1 MNRRG
6 GCGTRPAR
14 EGRAKAAVPPPAN
27 SALVSSMSGPS
38 SSGSPSEQ
46 LRKPT
51 RVLTGAQLWGNA
63 SAIAAHG
70 SWVRGFT
77 NASVIIGVQ
86 KSGTTA
92 LGTLP
97 AQQHPPLTYSLTSN
111 LLPGAL
117 LRIVLGL
124 RGKTHRKELHLFAR
138 PRSLA
143 FFHRHILELAEESHG
158 GRWLTDATP
167 NYFQSLTALQQYRV
181 VLPHARLWV
190 ILRDPVDRCHQPPCH
205 QPLCHKPLCPPPLRA
220 P

>member
-1 MNRRG
+1 MSREK
-6 GCGTRPAR
+6 PA
-14 EGRAKAAVPPPAN
+14 
-27 SALVSSMSGPS
+27 
-38 SSGSPSEQ
+38 
-46 LRKPT
+46 

-86 KSGTTA
+86 KSGTTV
-92 LGTLP
+92 L
-97 AQQHPPLTYSLTSN
+97 
-111 LLPGAL
+111 GAL
-117 LRIVLGL
+117 LRLVLGL

-143 FFHRHILELAEESHG
+143 FFRRHILELAEQSNG

-190 ILRDPVDRCHQPPCH
+190 ILRDPVDRCHQP
-205 QPLCHKPLCPPPLRA
+205 LCRPPPRA
-220 P
+220 R